1 MGTIFSLVLGEFH
14 PWPMHKLADISD
26 IKQYMVA
33 HEETLAIAESV
44 TAGQLQAAISLADG
58 ASLFFQ
64 GGLTAYNI
72 GQKARL
78 LQVEP
83 IHALACNCVSDR
95 VAAQMARHV
104 STVFSSDWGIG
115 ITGYAAPLPEC
126 GIEETLFALYAVA
139 YNGEVVLEKKI
150 ETAKEGIYNV
160 QRYYVA
166 QILEDFGNYLS
177 TRRRD

>member
-1 MGTIFSLVLGEFH
+1 
-14 PWPMHKLADISD
+14 MHKLADISD

-44 TAGQLQAAISLADG
+44 TAGQLQAAVSLADE
-58 ASLFFQ
+58 ATRFFQ

-78 LQVEP
+78 LHVEP
-83 IHALACNCVSDR
+83 IHAMECNCVSDR
-95 VAAQMARHV
+95 VAAQMARQI
-104 STVFSSDWGIG
+104 STLFSSDWGIG
-115 ITGYAAPLPEC
+115 ITGYAAPFPAC
-126 GIEETLFALYAVA
+126 GVEETLFAFYAVA

-150 ETAKEGIYNV
+150 ETTKEGIYNV
-160 QRYYVA
+160 QRDYAA
-166 QILEDFGNYLS
+166 QVLEDFSNHLS

>member
-1 MGTIFSLVLGEFH
+1 
-14 PWPMHKLADISD
+14 MHKLADISD

-95 VAAQMARHV
+95 VSAQMARHV
-104 STVFSSDWGIG
+104 STLFSSDWGIA

-126 GIEETLFALYAVA
+126 GIEETLFAFYAVA
-139 YNGEVVLEKKI
+139 YNGEIVLEKKI
-150 ETAKEGIYNV
+150 ETTKEGIYNV